1 MSAAAAAGAS
11 GRRLPLPARD
21 QGRPRPAA
29 VALAMVDGGGDREL
43 LNLLYRVRKTAC
55 EMLEARDYLLER
67 KEVDM
72 TKDEF
77 EEKFGATP
85 MREGLTCFA
94 KKKNDPTE
102 QIFVFFPD
110 DAKVRAKGAEEP
122 THSSRTAAAHPVA
135 CLWGGARARP

>member
-1 MSAAAAAGAS
+1 MA
-11 GRRLPLPARD
+11 
-21 QGRPRPAA
+21 
-29 VALAMVDGGGDREL
+29 DGGGDREL
-43 LNLLYRVRKTAC
+43 LNMLYRVRKTAC

-85 MREGLTCFA
+85 VREGLTCFA

-102 QIFVFFPD
+102 QIFIFFPD
-110 DAKVRAKGAEEP
+110 DAKVRAEGKRPRVKPAGRLADYTLSP
-122 THSSRTAAAHPVA
+122 ASGV
-135 CLWGGARARP
+135 GRAR

>member
-1 MSAAAAAGAS
+1 MA
-11 GRRLPLPARD
+11 
-21 QGRPRPAA
+21 
-29 VALAMVDGGGDREL
+29 DGGGDREL
-43 LNLLYRVRKTAC
+43 LNMLYRVRKTAC

-85 MREGLTCFA
+85 VREGLTCFA

-110 DAKVRAKGAEEP
+110 DAKVRAEGKRPRVKPAG
-122 THSSRTAAAHPVA
+122 RLAAAHPVA
-135 CLWGGARARP
+135 CPWGGARALGLQAQE